1 MDEREVIMKLAK
13 SSNVK
18 SRDVKRDYF
27 EAIALAVVLVTVVS
41 VMKFRGGTVNYY
53 NSDATW
59 HALLTIEAYDETPK
73 SQHLFLPIVSLGNSG
88 DKWIP
93 WGATIPDDL
102 GNYYY
107 TSFSPAAYFC
117 AWLFIKIFCLPV
129 SENSLYLFN
138 SLLFTVS
145 AAIWGWLI
153 SLVYEKSLYKRTLV
167 SIAILTYVLAP
178 ELMHGMG
185 IVFWA
190 QSVMQVT
197 LLMQICAYY
206 LYMKYDFKAGKIIFF
221 ILAFI
226 NPYIE
231 WTGYV
236 ANIGFAVV
244 ELVLH
249 WKKNKK
255 TAVVHAC
262 SIGVLTVCSFVAFV
276 MHFLFRVDA
285 NVFFRTLYA
294 RFCARNVSVSVPL
307 VSLFS
312 GYLKSF
318 LWLWV
323 LLLMLAV
330 WSFIKNKKIELRHGI
345 FAVLIAFPL
354 LENMLMKQHA
364 VMYSFDRMKFIFLIS
379 FCICELASNLL
390 ESYDRKKVRTKMS
403 IITMV
408 LGFGFLN
415 LKAYMGDSTLIWDI
429 DYINE
434 NEIIADYIN
443 ENYKDSVLAFENESV
458 RGYINMLFMRGIYES
473 IDFNT
478 AMEKALSLG
487 KRYVIMLNIENI
499 GSWSMYDL
507 SGATIYDTQTRET
520 SILLVENGA
529 VSTCADYSSS
539 WFVWKKYEKESHL

>member
-1 MDEREVIMKLAK
+1 
-13 SSNVK
+13 
-18 SRDVKRDYF
+18 
-27 EAIALAVVLVTVVS
+27 
-41 VMKFRGGTVNYY
+41 
-53 NSDATW
+53 
-59 HALLTIEAYDETPK
+59 
-73 SQHLFLPIVSLGNSG
+73 
-88 DKWIP
+88 
-93 WGATIPDDL
+93 
-102 GNYYY
+102 
-107 TSFSPAAYFC
+107 
-117 AWLFIKIFCLPV
+117 
-129 SENSLYLFN
+129 
-138 SLLFTVS
+138 
-145 AAIWGWLI
+145 
-153 SLVYEKSLYKRTLV
+153 
-167 SIAILTYVLAP
+167 
-178 ELMHGMG
+178 
-185 IVFWA
+185 
-190 QSVMQVT
+190 
-197 LLMQICAYY
+197 
-206 LYMKYDFKAGKIIFF
+206 
-221 ILAFI
+221 
-226 NPYIE
+226 
-231 WTGYV
+231 
-236 ANIGFAVV
+236 
-244 ELVLH
+244 
-249 WKKNKK
+249 
-255 TAVVHAC
+255 
-262 SIGVLTVCSFVAFV
+262 
-276 MHFLFRVDA
+276 
-285 NVFFRTLYA
+285 
-294 RFCARNVSVSVPL
+294 
-307 VSLFS
+307 
-312 GYLKSF
+312 
-318 LWLWV
+318 
-323 LLLMLAV
+323 
-330 WSFIKNKKIELRHGI
+330 
-345 FAVLIAFPL
+345 
-354 LENMLMKQHA
+354 MKQHA

>member
-1 MDEREVIMKLAK
+1 MKLAK
-13 SSNVK
+13 GRNVK
-18 SRDVKRDYF
+18 CRDLKKDCF
-27 EAIALAVVLVTVVS
+27 EAIALAVVLVTVIS
-41 VMKFRGGTVNYY
+41 VMKFRGGAVNYY

-73 SQHLFLPIVSLGNSG
+73 SQHLFLPIVSLGNPG

-93 WGATIPDDL
+93 WGDTIPDDL

-107 TSFSPAAYFC
+107 TSFSPASYFC
-117 AWLFIKIFCLPV
+117 AWLFIKIFHLPV

-138 SLLFTVS
+138 SLLFAVS
-145 AAIWGWLI
+145 AAMWGWLI
-153 SLVYEKSLYKRTLV
+153 SLVYEKSLYKRSLV
-167 SIAILTYVLAP
+167 WIAILTYVLSP

-197 LLMQICAYY
+197 LMMQICAYY
-206 LYMKYDFKAGKIIFF
+206 LYMKYDFKAGKIVFF
-221 ILAFI
+221 IMVFI

-236 ANIGFAVV
+236 VNIGFAVV
-244 ELVLH
+244 ELALH

-262 SIGVLTVCSFVAFV
+262 SIGILKVCSFMVFV
-276 MHFLFRVDA
+276 MHFLLRVDA

-294 RFCARNVSVSVPL
+294 RFCARNTSVSVPL
-307 VSLFS
+307 VDLFS

-323 LLLMLAV
+323 LLLTLV
-330 WSFIKNKKIELRHGI
+330 IWSFIKNNKIELRHGI
-345 FAVLIAFPL
+345 FAVLLAVPL

-364 VMYSFDRMKFIFLIS
+364 IMYSFDRMKLIFLLS
-379 FCICELASNLL
+379 FCVCELANNLL
-390 ESYDRKKVRTKMS
+390 ESYDGKKVKTEMG
-403 IITMV
+403 IITLV

-415 LKAYMGDSTLIWDI
+415 FKAYMGDSTLIWNI
-429 DYINE
+429 DYIKE

-443 ENYKDSVLAFENESV
+443 ENYMDSVLAFENARV
-458 RGYINMLFMRGIYES
+458 RGYINMLFMRGIYEY
-473 IDFNT
+473 IGFNT
-478 AMEKALSLG
+478 AMEKAVSLG
-487 KRYVIMLNIENI
+487 KRYVIMLNIENT
-499 GSWSMYDL
+499 GGWNMYDL
-507 SGATIYDTQTRET
+507 SGAAIYDTHTGET
-520 SILLVENGA
+520 SMLLVENGA
-529 VSTCADYSSS
+529 VSVGNIT
-539 WFVWKKYEKESHL
+539 K